1 MRKLLAKI
9 SIKIFDF
16 IYKKQNEKH
25 QKRMQKITKK
35 IHSGSVCGGSV
46 HTNMAATLT
55 INSSAKEKTKAN
67 RERIEKILDLYYKD
81 PKKIF
86 DYIKGAKTP
95 VYIIKK
101 ADKILNF
108 INEDEGFI
116 LPKKGFEA
124 FYLNLIL
131 NKKFSL
137 RTSEMFVM
145 RSYNVNIYALIYQF
159 YNWYCYKM
167 KLDGYENETQEQFKH
182 VFEICETSKI
192 DELSFN
198 EILGLKSAIRR
209 DIEAIEFV
217 QQFAKKK
224 TMAKKN
230 LDKIKQGKAIKV

>member
-1 MRKLLAKI
+1 MKKILAKI
-9 SIKIFDF
+9 SIEIFNF

-25 QKRMQKITKK
+25 QQKMQKLTSK

-55 INSSAKEKTKAN
+55 INSTAKEKTKAN
-67 RERIEKILDLYYKD
+67 RERIEKILDLYYKE

-95 VYIIKK
+95 VHIIKN

-124 FYLNLIL
+124 LYLNLML
-131 NKKFSL
+131 NKTFSL
-137 RTSEMFVM
+137 QTTEMFVM

-192 DELSFN
+192 DNLSFR
-198 EILGLKSAIRR
+198 EILGLKSAVRR

-230 LDKIKQGKAIKV
+230 LEKIKQGKTIKV

>member
-1 MRKLLAKI
+1 MKKILAKI
-9 SIKIFDF
+9 SIKLFEF

-25 QKRMQKITKK
+25 QNRMKKITKK
-35 IHSGSVCGGSV
+35 IHSGSVCGEAV

-55 INSSAKEKTKAN
+55 IKSVAKEKTKAN
-67 RERIEKILDLYYKD
+67 REKIEKILDLYYKE

-95 VYIIKK
+95 VYIVKK

-108 INEDEGFI
+108 INEDEGFL
-116 LPKKGFEA
+116 LPKKGLEA
-124 FYLNLIL
+124 LYLNLVL
-131 NKKFSL
+131 NKKISFK
-137 RTSEMFVM
+137 TQEMFVM
-145 RSYNVNIYALIYQF
+145 RSYDVNIYALIYQF

-167 KLDGYENETQEQFKH
+167 KLDGYESETQEQFRH

-192 DELSFN
+192 NELTFS

-224 TMAKKN
+224 TMAQKN
-230 LDKIKQGKAIKV
+230 LEKIKQGNAIKV